1 VNKIYEWYYDKIY
14 LPIYRF
20 VRWNIWE
27 YIQPSNFKHWYQ
39 RARYGYSYQDCW
51 GIDWHLANIIPKMI
65 RDMKK
70 NIHGHPGNIT
80 MDEWYDILDTIA
92 KAFELEYELK
102 DSTLFECVDEEHEN
116 HMKELMKDKN
126 YFKGCRI
133 MTQEEKDIRDRG
145 WKYFREYFG
154 NLWD

>member
-1 VNKIYEWYYDKIY
+1 MNKLYEWYYDKIY

-70 NIHGHPGNIT
+70 NIHGHPGGIT
-80 MDEWYDILDTIA
+80 MDEWHDILDKIA
-92 KAFELEYELK
+92 RAFELEYEIL
-102 DSTLFECVDEEHEN
+102 DSVLYDCPDKKHEDTMRAIIEGSDSFN
-116 HMKELMKDKN
+116 
-126 YFKGCRI
+126 GCRI
-133 MTQEEKDIRDRG
+133 MTQEEKDLRDEG
-145 WKYFREYFG
+145 WHLFKQYFY